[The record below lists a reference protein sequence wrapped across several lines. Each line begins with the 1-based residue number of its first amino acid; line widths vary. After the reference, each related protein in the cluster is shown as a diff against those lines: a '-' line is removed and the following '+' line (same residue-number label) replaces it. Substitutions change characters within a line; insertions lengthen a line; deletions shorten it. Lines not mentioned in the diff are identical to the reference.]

1 MKLNHTHM
9 EDKMILIAED
19 EEFNYLL
26 LKYILEKNGYKTI
39 RASNGVEALEIYRS
53 DQHLDLIVMDV
64 KMPVM
69 SGLEATIEIRKKDKK
84 IPIIALTAYALPG
97 DREMCMEAGSSD
109 YISKPIEKGDFLARV
124 KDLIVKSS
132 HGSKN

>member
-1 MKLNHTHM
+1 M
-9 EDKMILIAED
+9 EEKMILIAED

-53 DQHLDLIVMDV
+53 DLHLDLIVMDV

-97 DREMCMEAGSSD
+97 DREMCMDAGSSD

-124 KDLIVKSS
+124 KELIAKSS

>member
-1 MKLNHTHM
+1 M

>member
-1 MKLNHTHM
+1 MGEKT
-9 EDKMILIAED
+9 ILIAED

-26 LKYILEKNGYKTI
+26 VKYILEKNGYKTL
-39 RASNGVEALEIYRS
+39 RASNGEEVLRIYRS
-53 DQHLDLIVMDV
+53 GVQLDLIVMDV

-69 SGLEATIEIRKKDKK
+69 SGLEATTEIRKTDKI

-97 DREMCMEAGSSD
+97 DKEMCMEAGSSD
-109 YISKPIEKGDFLARV
+109 YISKPIEKTNFLSRV
-124 KDLIVKSS
+124 KDLIDKAA